1 MKFPSLLFPVLFFF
15 AALYGCSSSK
25 AIDLP
30 DLGIPVDELNRD
42 LVIDVEPRFNSFK
55 IGQCVDLTIYLKSE
69 IEVRATE
76 HFNARLFVLSSEKSN
91 WQEIQEVP
99 DLGIFEPFGIVM
111 SQKEGSFNF
120 THHSVCPSVPSQ
132 SNPIQLLVLIT
143 GDVYKD
149 GQDTGKKV
157 GAYTIVT
164 LKP

>member
-1 MKFPSLLFPVLFFF
+1 MKFPYLFLSVVFIF

-25 AIDLP
+25 TIDLP

-42 LVIDVEPRFNSFK
+42 LVIDVEPGFNSFK
-55 IGQCVDLTIYLKSE
+55 IGQCVDLTVYLKSE

-76 HFNARLFVLSSEKSN
+76 HFNARLFVLSSEKSD
-91 WQEIQEVP
+91 WQEVQEVP
-99 DLGIFEPFGIVM
+99 DLDIFEPFEIVM
-111 SQKEGSFNF
+111 SQKEGSLNF
-120 THHSVCPSVPSQ
+120 THHSVCPSISNQ

-149 GQDTGKKV
+149 GQNTGKKV
-157 GAYTIVT
+157 GAYTVAT